1 MDPETGSHPRWL
13 TSGQDTWS
21 ARCAETRT
29 PGAAG
34 GPGKPTGS
42 NPGRAPRS
50 DPTGRF
56 YRSELYPLA
65 KRIDEHLVRW
75 AMYKFKRLRHRPD
88 RAWAWL
94 DGVRR
99 REPTLFAHWH
109 LIAHTSG
116 RAVGAG

>member
-1 MDPETGSHPRWL
+1 MGFGTLNVGAGRICPVSPR
-13 TSGQDTWS
+13 TSIL
-21 ARCAETRT
+21 RF
-29 PGAAG
+29 AAG
-34 GPGKPTGS
+34 STITGASTVQSCIPLQNASTGPH
-42 NPGRAPRS
+42 
-50 DPTGRF
+50 
-56 YRSELYPLA
+56 
-65 KRIDEHLVRW
+65 HLVRW